1 MNEERPEIA
10 FEDEN
15 LERRELLEN
24 LIDED
29 SDSDDSSER
38 EMVSP
43 LTVGSARPVKGEA
56 FCDCYKS
63 GKEKEC
69 VCGEEDTCKC

>member
-56 FCDCYKS
+56 FCDCYKL